1 MGYKHI
7 EVKQVAGFIGAE
19 IGGVDLSRSLSEE
32 QVQEI
37 RKALLKWKVLFFR
50 GQNIDHAAQV
60 EFTSRFGEVTFAHPL
75 GEPEP
80 VLGFPQI
87 KPVDRKLYEQ
97 QYGFRTGGPW
107 HTDVTAAINPP
118 AASILRAVNVP
129 SFGGDTQWSNLVAA
143 YEGLSAPLRS
153 LADTLKAEHL

>member
-19 IGGVDLSRSLSEE
+19 IGGVDLSRSLSED

-37 RKALLKWKVLFFR
+37 RKALLKWKVVFFR
-50 GQNIDHAAQV
+50 DQNIDHAAQV

-80 VLGFPQI
+80 VPGFPQI
-87 KPVDRKLYEQ
+87 KPVDRM
-97 QYGFRTGGPW
+97 
-107 HTDVTAAINPP
+107 A
-118 AASILRAVNVP
+118 LRKA
-129 SFGGDTQWSNLVAA
+129 
-143 YEGLSAPLRS
+143 LSY
-153 LADTLKAEHL
+153 AE